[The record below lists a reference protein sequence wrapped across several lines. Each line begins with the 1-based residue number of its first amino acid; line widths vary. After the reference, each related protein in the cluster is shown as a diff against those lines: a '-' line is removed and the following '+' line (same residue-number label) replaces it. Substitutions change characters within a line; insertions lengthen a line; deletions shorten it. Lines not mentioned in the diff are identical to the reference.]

1 MKQERHGS
9 APDIAGRN
17 VANPLAAILAVSLM
31 LQDLGEAAAADA
43 IEHAV
48 DGVLAAGNVRTPDLG
63 GNSSTRE
70 LGGQVV
76 SVIEKEIGMS

>member
-1 MKQERHGS
+1 MRQVRHGS

-17 VANPLAAILAVSLM
+17 VANPLAVPLM

-43 IEHAV
+43 IEHAAE
-48 DGVLAAGNVRTPDLG
+48 GVLADGTVRTPDLG
-63 GNSSTRE
+63 GNSSTCE

-76 SVIEKEIGMS
+76 SAIERRSA